1 MTREQEQ
8 EQTQT
13 QTQSIHEGLVGGQGR
28 SPEQLAALVDPDRTL
43 TAEQSAIAGA
53 GLTPALVVAGAGSGK
68 TETLSLRILYLL
80 DNAKNLFGRDLSPDE
95 ILCLTFTRKAAAE
108 IAARASAR
116 IASVFGHDPNRPD
129 VTVATYN
136 GYAAELAA
144 EHGLR
149 VAVDPGSTILTNASL
164 WQLADSVVQSWDRA
178 VETDSAVSTVTVAL
192 ARLAAQARDHRVTP
206 ADMRQWATD
215 ALAFMTA
222 LPKKEGDGAPG
233 TFTQELER
241 HVSKLRT
248 LVSMADLVEEFDARK
263 RAGSFLDFSDQV
275 DVAVRLSHIPHVQQT
290 ERARFAAVL
299 LDEFQDTSPPQLDLF
314 AHMFGAEHPVMAVGD
329 PNQAIY
335 GFRGASADA
344 LRQFV
349 ARFGDAEVARFTL
362 SVSWRNEAS
371 VLAAA
376 NAAVAPLAAEAVA
389 GAALRSRGEELG
401 RPEPARAAP
410 GVVASR
416 HVTLEGE
423 ALAVVDFIRAR
434 RRELG
439 HRPSA
444 PVTAAILCRRRAQY
458 GALVDALAAAGVG
471 YEVVGLGGLLDVPEV
486 ADLLALLHAAHDPSR
501 GDAAMRL
508 LTGERVC
515 LGPRDLAALYDRAE
529 QLAGSREE
537 REGNPSIVDA
547 LASLPRPGWMSAAG
561 RSLTPEASHRLA
573 ALASVIDNV
582 RRHTYLTL
590 PELVMFAER
599 AWGLDIEAASA
610 RPDGRARRAVDA
622 FADATRSFAAGA
634 RHATLGAFLAWIE
647 AAREEENGL
656 DAPVR
661 EPDPAAVQLLTV
673 HGAKGLEWDVVAV
686 PGLNDGQFPKVGA
699 PSASTPH
706 YTDSGWLDGVGNV
719 PFDLRLD
726 RDQLPHWAFR
736 AARDHRELAASVAD
750 FRVASGAYRL
760 QEERRLFYVALTRAR
775 SHVLLSGSWFGTGV
789 TALAASPYVNELV
802 DAGDVA
808 VGAWEDCPENGPPEP
823 AAAKPYPW
831 PRPVTTAQESRR
843 ALAERVRLARAT
855 LPPDGWDE
863 SLPLAREVAVM
874 LAERASRSEYAGD
887 VVLPAHLST
896 SALVAMRRDRDAFAR
911 QLRRPVPVEPTAAA
925 HTGSALH
932 AWIEA
937 RFGHVPLWEDDD
949 ISHEDAPDVDATVLD
964 ALKETFLA
972 SEWASRTPSH
982 VEADVELPVAGV
994 TIRSRIDAVFAPG
1007 AGLDRVTVVDWK
1019 SGSPP
1024 RDPEERQAREV
1035 QLAMYRLAWAAR
1047 EGLPVEDVD
1056 AAFYYVAADATV
1068 RPERLLGRDE
1078 IEALISG

>member
-1 MTREQEQ
+1 MTQAH
-8 EQTQT
+8 
-13 QTQSIHEGLVGGQGR
+13 TQSHGIHEGFVIGQRR
-28 SPEQLAALVDPDRTL
+28 SPEQLAALIDPERRL
-43 TAEQSAIAGA
+43 TSEQSAVAGS

-80 DNAKNLFGRDLSPDE
+80 DNAKELFGRDLSPDE

-108 IAARASAR
+108 IAERASKH
-116 IASVFGHDPNRPD
+116 IAAVFGHDPNRPD
-129 VTVATYN
+129 VSVSTYN

-149 VAVDPGSTILTNASL
+149 VAVDPGATILTNASL
-164 WQLADSVVQSWDRA
+164 WQLADSVVQSWDRT
-178 VETDSAVSTVTVAL
+178 VETDAAVSTVTVAL

-206 ADMRQWATD
+206 SDLKTWASE

-222 LPKKEGDGAPG
+222 LPKKQGDGEPG
-233 TFTQELER
+233 SFTQDLDR
-241 HVSKLRT
+241 HVGKLRS

-275 DVAVRLSHIPHVQQT
+275 DVAVRLSQIEHVQHS
-290 ERARFAAVL
+290 ERARFCAVL

-314 AHMFGAEHPVMAVGD
+314 AHMFGATHPVMAVGD

-349 ARFGDAEVARFTL
+349 ARFGDDDVARFTL

-371 VLAAA
+371 VLGAA
-376 NAAVAPLAAEAVA
+376 NAAVAPLAAGAVV

-401 RPEPARAAP
+401 KPEPKRRTP
-410 GVVASR
+410 GVSGSR
-416 HVTLEGE
+416 HVTLQDE

-434 RRELG
+434 RRELARG
-439 HRPSA
+439 PSA

-458 GALVDALAAAGVG
+458 GPLVDALSAAGVA

-486 ADLLALLHAAHDPSR
+486 ADLLALLHVAHDPSR

-508 LTGERVC
+508 LTGERVSI
-515 LGPRDLAALYDRAE
+515 GPRDLAALYDRAD
-529 QLAGSREE
+529 QIAGSRDE
-537 REGNPSIVDA
+537 REGSPSVIDA
-547 LASLPRPGWMSAAG
+547 LASLPAPGWTSSAG
-561 RSLTPEASHRLA
+561 RSLTGEAYRRLTALA
-573 ALASVIDNV
+573 AVIDNV

-599 AWGLDIEAASA
+599 AWGLDIEAASV

-634 RHATLGAFLAWIE
+634 RHATLGAFLSWLD

-656 DAPVR
+656 DTPVR
-661 EPDPAAVQLLTV
+661 EPDPTAVQILTV

-686 PGLNDGQFPKVGA
+686 PGLNDGQFPKVGV
-699 PSASTPH
+699 PSASSPH

-736 AARDHRELAASVAD
+736 AARDHKEIVASIGD

-760 QEERRLFYVALTRAR
+760 DEERRLFYVALTRAR

-789 TALAASPYVNELV
+789 KAFTPSPYVTELV
-802 DAGDVA
+802 DSGNVA
-808 VGAWEDCPENGPPEP
+808 VGVWEQCPEDGAPMAVAIEP
-823 AAAKPYPW
+823 RPW
-831 PRPVTTAQESRR
+831 PRSATDAQESRR
-843 ALAERVRLARAT
+843 ALADRVRLAGTT
-855 LPPDGWDE
+855 LPADGWDE
-863 SLPLAREVAVM
+863 SLPLAREVAVI
-874 LAERASRSEYAGD
+874 LAERASRSENASD
-887 VVLPAHLST
+887 VALPAHLST
-896 SALVAMRRDRDAFAR
+896 SALVAMRRDRGAFTR

-925 HTGSALH
+925 HTGSAFH

-937 RFGHVPLWEDDD
+937 RFGHVLLWEDTDPSDD
-949 ISHEDAPDVDATVLD
+949 DGADLD
-964 ALKETFLA
+964 ALKQAFLA
-972 SEWASRTPSH
+972 SEWATRTPSH
-982 VEADVELPVAGV
+982 VEADVELPLAGV

-1019 SGSPP
+1019 SGRPP
-1024 RDPEERQAREV
+1024 RDPKERQAREV

-1047 EGLPVEDVD
+1047 EGLDVKDVD
-1056 AAFYYVAADATV
+1056 AAFYYAAADATV
-1068 RPERLLGRDE
+1068 RPERLLGRKE
-1078 IEALISG
+1078 IEALIVGEGLPQV

>member
-1 MTREQEQ
+1 MTEAQR
-8 EQTQT
+8 
-13 QTQSIHEGLVGGQGR
+13 IHEGLVNGQGR
-28 SPEQLAALVDPDRTL
+28 SPKQLAALVDPDRTL
-43 TAEQSAIAGA
+43 TAEQSAIVGA
-53 GLTPALVVAGAGSGK
+53 GLGPALVVAGAGSGK

-80 DNAKNLFGRDLSPDE
+80 DNAKALFGRDLSPDE

-108 IAARASAR
+108 IAERASAR
-116 IASVFGHDPNRPD
+116 IASVFGADPNRPD

-136 GYAAELAA
+136 GYAADLAA

-149 VAVDPGSTILTNASL
+149 VAVDPGATILTNASL

-192 ARLAAQARDHRVTP
+192 ARLAAQARDHRVAP
-206 ADMRQWATD
+206 SELRRWAAD
-215 ALAFMTA
+215 ALAFVTG
-222 LPKKEGDGAPG
+222 LPKREGDGAPG
-233 TFTQELER
+233 AFTQELER
-241 HVSKLRT
+241 YVGKLRT

-275 DVAVRLSHIPHVQQT
+275 DVAVRLSHIGYVQQS

-314 AHMFGAEHPVMAVGD
+314 AHMFGASHPVMAVGD

-349 ARFGDAEVARFTL
+349 SRFGDADVARFTL

-371 VLAAA
+371 VLVAA
-376 NAAVAPLAAEAVA
+376 NAAVVPLAAGTVA
-389 GAALRSRGEELG
+389 GPALRSRGEELG
-401 RPEPARAAP
+401 KPEPSRAAP

-416 HVTLEGE
+416 HVTLEDE
-423 ALAVVDFIRAR
+423 ALAVVDFIKAR

-458 GALVDALAAAGVG
+458 GALVDALAAAGVD

-486 ADLLALLHAAHDPSR
+486 ADLLALLHVSHDPSR

-547 LASLPRPGWMSAAG
+547 LASLPGPGWVSHAG
-561 RSLTPEASHRLA
+561 RSLSSEASRRLA
-573 ALASVIDNV
+573 ALAAVIDNV

-634 RHATLGAFLAWIE
+634 RHATLGAFLSWLD

-661 EPDPAAVQLLTV
+661 EPDPAAVQLLTI

-686 PGLNDGQFPKVGA
+686 PGLNDGQFPKVGV
-699 PSASTPH
+699 PSTRAPH

-736 AARDHRELAASVAD
+736 DARDHKELAASIGE
-750 FRVASGAYRL
+750 FREASGMYRL
-760 QEERRLFYVALTRAR
+760 DEERRLFYVALTRAR
-775 SHVLLSGSWFGTGV
+775 SHVLLSGSWFGTGIK
-789 TALAASPYVNELV
+789 ALSASPYVTDLV
-802 DAGDVA
+802 DSGDVA
-808 VGAWEDCPENGPPEP
+808 VGVWEDCPEDGAPVAAIVEP
-823 AAAKPYPW
+823 HPW
-831 PRPVTTAQESRR
+831 PRPATAAQELRR
-843 ALAERVRLARAT
+843 AFAERVRKESAA
-855 LPPDGWDE
+855 LPSDGLDE
-863 SLPLAREVAVM
+863 SLPLAREVAAM
-874 LAERASRSEYAGD
+874 LAERASRSVNAGD

-896 SALVAMRRDRDAFAR
+896 SALVAIRRDRESFAR
-911 QLRRPVPVEPTAAA
+911 QLRRPVPIEPTAAA

-937 RFGHVPLWEDDD
+937 RFGHVPLWEDEDTSDD
-949 ISHEDAPDVDATVLD
+949 EATVLV

-972 SEWASRTPSH
+972 SEWAARTPSH
-982 VEADVELPVAGV
+982 VEADLELPVGGV

-1019 SGSPP
+1019 SGKPP
-1024 RDPEERQAREV
+1024 RDPEEREAREV

-1047 EGLPVEDVD
+1047 EGLSVDEVD
-1056 AAFYYVAADATV
+1056 AAFYYVGADATV